1 MDAETL
7 RVSALDGERG
17 LRLQGELDLATAPFL
32 AEALAGMAGEGQAR
46 LDLSGLVFID
56 SSGLHAIVDFARR
69 ENGDGPV
76 ILDGVSPLVS
86 TMFEIANIGDYP
98 YLEIRPDGGDVG

>member
-17 LRLQGELDLATAPFL
+17 LRLQGELDMATAPLL
-32 AEALAGMAGEGQAR
+32 AEALAGMAGDGRPR
-46 LDLSGLVFID
+46 LDLSELVFMD
-56 SSGLHAIVDFARR
+56 SSGLHVIVDFARR

-76 ILDGVSPLVS
+76 ILDGVSPLVLR
-86 TMFEIANIGDYP
+86 MFEIANITDYP
-98 YLEIRPDGGDVG
+98 HLEIRPDGGDVG